1 MDITRALAGAIS
13 IYPNAIGGWSA
24 VVVVRRARGAYIWWP
39 EYLAR
44 GDSSEAALAALRK
57 AVAEGEEGWTW

>member
-1 MDITRALAGAIS
+1 MDTTRELSGAIS

-44 GDSSEAALAALRK
+44 GDSDETALAALKK

>member
-1 MDITRALAGAIS
+1 MDTTRALSGAIG
-13 IYPNAIGGWSA
+13 IYPNALGDWSA

-44 GDSSEAALAALRK
+44 GDSDETALAALKK

>member
-13 IYPNAIGGWSA
+13 IYPNARGDWSA
-24 VVVVRRARGAYIWWP
+24 TVTVRRARGPYVWWP

-44 GDSSEAALAALRK
+44 GDSPEAALAALK
-57 AVAEGEEGWTW
+57 QAVAEGEEGWSW

>member
-1 MDITRALAGAIS
+1 MDTTRALSGAIE
-13 IYPNAIGGWSA
+13 IYLNARGDWSA
-24 VVVVRRARGAYIWWP
+24 TVTVRRARDARVRWP

-44 GDSSEAALAALRK
+44 GDSPESALAALRK